1 MAGGRAGWS
10 MFAAHPWSLINDHR
24 AAPETRFHGQSRVR
38 VRRGVPGSAASR
50 LRRVL
55 CMDERNVRGQ
65 QQEGRTACKR
75 EASQA
80 PESRRERGRP
90 VGTPNRPRA
99 TPEGWPPLLTASEVA
114 VVLRTSRKAV
124 YAMAERAQLPGV
136 TRIGRRLLVR
146 RDDLLSWLD
155 ERRAASPG
163 GTRR

>member
-1 MAGGRAGWS
+1 
-10 MFAAHPWSLINDHR
+10 
-24 AAPETRFHGQSRVR
+24 
-38 VRRGVPGSAASR
+38 
-50 LRRVL
+50 LRNVL

-65 QQEGRTACKR
+65 QQDGGAACQP
-75 EASQA
+75 EASHSSA
-80 PESRRERGRP
+80 SRQEGGRP
-90 VGTPNRPRA
+90 FGAQNRPRV